1 MVLFLTAH
9 LPEGFPRVSQ
19 PQAGS
24 RQTFRLAFISVAS
37 SLLSFSFRCFHLMY
51 GLFAPLP
58 FSISYAHSL
67 FPFPVT
73 PPLLPG
79 WIWGE
84 ACFCWCVL
92 CALCCIYMLRLT
104 CTVQKRVATDLVPF
118 LFPLFFVFCYVT
130 QAHTSSLARKKAR
143 TERDKI
149 QIMTSVGFSPGFD
162 TCSIPTP
169 VSKWSQCCWRSYAA
183 HLVAGVLTEA
193 DVTMSKPCL

>member
-37 SLLSFSFRCFHLMY
+37 SLYSFSFRCFHLMY
-51 GLFAPLP
+51 GLFAPLS

-84 ACFCWCVL
+84 ACFCWCVCANLQLL

-104 CTVQKRVATDLVPF
+104 CRVQKHVATDLD
-118 LFPLFFVFCYVT
+118 PLHYFC
-130 QAHTSSLARKKAR
+130 QASLLLRNASPHLLPRLEKAR

-149 QIMTSVGFSPGFD
+149 QIMTSVGFSSGFD

-169 VSKWSQCCWRSYAA
+169 VSK
-183 HLVAGVLTEA
+183 
-193 DVTMSKPCL
+193 